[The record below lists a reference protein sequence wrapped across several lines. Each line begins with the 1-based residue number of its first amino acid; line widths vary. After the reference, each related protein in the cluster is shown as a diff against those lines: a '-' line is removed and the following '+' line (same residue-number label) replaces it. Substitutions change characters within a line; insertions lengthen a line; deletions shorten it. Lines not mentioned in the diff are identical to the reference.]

1 MTESTRKLAAIVFT
15 DIVGFT
21 KLTADNQQ
29 KASDLL
35 DLQRDELQPLVESHG
50 GNWVKE
56 VGDGLI
62 LTFDTIT
69 NAVKCCLKI
78 QEKAKD
84 IENLSLRI
92 GIHLG
97 EILEKENDVIG
108 DDVNVAARIEPFSAP
123 GGIAISNKVHDAIIR
138 EEGYKTKYL
147 GKPKLKG
154 VGQKVEVYCIT
165 SHGLPETNLSDVS
178 AKLEPE
184 GFQWNRYSLT
194 GAILTVVGILFW
206 INISFIG
213 IGVAKE
219 SEVPSI
225 AILPLDNKGSVSDEF
240 YAYGISSDLISDVT
254 SAGMLRVASLKDI
267 EKLEYQNM
275 ENSELAKKL
284 FVRYVAQGT
293 LWKMDTIFQLS
304 MEIFDT
310 ELQKVVY
317 TKRWQTNWKDLATIK
332 DDLSNNIL
340 ETLEIKVIKDVEGQ
354 MVESDPEAYEYYLR
368 GKHRYKK
375 RQTADDTEIARG
387 LIKKAM
393 EIDDNLLEAKIL
405 LGVTFNNGGEM
416 DAAMEI
422 FVPVLEQAEGINNR
436 TIVGECL
443 VHIGSVHRKKGN
455 YDKALEYYHRSIEIS
470 EDLGDQ
476 SGIGGTL
483 HSIGIAQDYKGN
495 YVDALDYLHKSY
507 DIFERLEDKD
517 RMGNLLNSI
526 GIVFSNQGDYDK
538 AIEYYKKALPIN
550 EDSGDKPGI
559 GVLLGNIGLEYSL
572 KGDYDMA
579 LEFYDKTL
587 KIWEEL
593 GNKSAQARII
603 NNSGS
608 TLYYKG
614 SIDKAIEYKIRALNI
629 RESLSDSLGIAYSL
643 SSLGQLY
650 IYQGQNEKALESFS
664 TAHELGMRMGNKR
677 LIGMNH
683 KMFGWFYYYTGK
695 YHKAIEHLESSLELL
710 KEIPNMNES
719 ILFSTGFLFHS
730 YKILGKDFD
739 KNKLKNRIEKA
750 GDDRDSSLN
759 FILYVLLQEIR
770 YLEIAY
776 DQVMEMAE
784 LMDDIFREEFL
795 KHPDSKKI
803 IEEYKKTVS

>member
-69 NAVKCCLKI
+69 NAVQCCLKI

-240 YAYGISSDLISDVT
+240 YSYGISSDLISDVT

>member
-240 YAYGISSDLISDVT
+240 YSYGISSDLISDVT

>member
-69 NAVKCCLKI
+69 NAVQCCLKI

-165 SHGLPETNLSDVS
+165 SHGLPESNLSDVS

-240 YAYGISSDLISDVT
+240 YSYGISSDLISDVT